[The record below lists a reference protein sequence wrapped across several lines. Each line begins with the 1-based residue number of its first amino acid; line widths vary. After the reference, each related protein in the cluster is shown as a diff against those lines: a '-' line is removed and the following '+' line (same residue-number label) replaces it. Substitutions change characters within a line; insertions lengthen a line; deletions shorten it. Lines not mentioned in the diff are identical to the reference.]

1 MKKYLGDI
9 LVERGYI
16 SSQDLSRALA
26 YQMRKVLGD
35 DLKHDW
41 ATGFLLDI
49 ARTKYNNRDEF
60 YLGKIL
66 TELNLLPET
75 QVREALEIQKA
86 GTSDKPHSKLDAL
99 NRVLTRMNSS
109 YNLIDLLNQVLVL
122 AAQLVEAESASL
134 IIHDHARDTLVI
146 LVPTGPGA
154 EAVRDQEIPKD
165 TGIVGWVY
173 KNSLSVISNDT
184 STDNRFYAAIDAASG
199 YNSRQILC
207 VPLNVKDRRL
217 GALEAINKIGPAT
230 AHNNAPSSDKG
241 RLGFSQAD
249 QLLLEMFSAQ
259 AAIAIENTRLTVSLS
274 RLEEDLALQQTEVA
288 RERQAHVA
296 ALIADS
302 FLHEMR
308 KSMIPLQ
315 GYGSRLKE
323 VSADERVQKY
333 SEYIDQQMARL
344 ITHAEDVGC
353 FLKDGYAPTREPVS
367 LRAILRD
374 LESEIWVDCRTCGI
388 VFELDMDNDATINGD
403 RRLLLKALRFLF
415 QNSRDAMPE
424 GGTFRVV
431 ARRSGPVVQVA
442 ASDTGPG
449 IADGI
454 MGRIFEPFFTSGK
467 RHSAGLGLSIARRI
481 VELHHGS
488 IEAANLTDASGAV
501 LTVTLPA
508 T

>member
-9 LVERGYI
+9 LVEKGYI

-41 ATGFLLDI
+41 STGFLLDV

-66 TELNLLPET
+66 TELHLLPET

-86 GTSDKPHSKLDAL
+86 GTTDKPHSKLDAL

-134 IIHDHARDTLVI
+134 IIHDHARDALVI

-165 TGIVGWVY
+165 TGIAGWVY
-173 KNSLSVISNDT
+173 NNSLSVICNDT
-184 STDNRFYAAIDAASG
+184 GTDSRFYPAIDAASG
-199 YNSRQILC
+199 YSSRQILC

-217 GALEAINKIGPAT
+217 GALEAINKVGPA
-230 AHNNAPSSDKG
+230 HRGVPSADKG
-241 RLGFSQAD
+241 RPGFSQAD

-296 ALIADS
+296 ALVADS

-308 KSMIPLQ
+308 RSMIPLQ
-315 GYGSRLKE
+315 GYGTRLKE

-333 SEYIDQQMARL
+333 SDYIDQQMARL

-353 FLKDGYAPTREPVS
+353 YLKDEYRPAREPVS
-367 LRAILRD
+367 LRAILKD
-374 LESEIWVDCRTCGI
+374 LESEIWVDCRMCGI
-388 VFELDMDNDATINGD
+388 VFELDMANDVTIDGD
-403 RRLLLKALRFLF
+403 RRLLLTALQFLF

-424 GGTFRVV
+424 GGTFRVAV
-431 ARRSGPVVQVA
+431 RRSGPLVQVA
-442 ASDTGPG
+442 AADTGTG
-449 IADGI
+449 IEEGI
-454 MGRIFEPFFTSGK
+454 MDRIFEPFFTSGK
-467 RHSAGLGLSIARRI
+467 RHAAGLGLSIARRI

-488 IEAANLTDASGAV
+488 IGAANQAGAPGAV
-501 LTVTLPA
+501 LTVTLPSS
-508 T
+508 

>member
-9 LVERGYI
+9 LLEKGYI
-16 SSQDLSRALA
+16 SSQDLNRALS

-66 TELNLLPET
+66 TELKLLPET

-86 GTSDKPHSKLDAL
+86 GVAEKPHSKLDAL
-99 NRVLTRMNSS
+99 SRVLTRMNSS

-173 KNSLSVISNDT
+173 HNSISVISNDT
-184 STDNRFYAAIDAASG
+184 STDSRFYAAIDAASG
-199 YNSRQILC
+199 YTSRQILC
-207 VPLNVKDRRL
+207 VPLNVKDRKL
-217 GALEAINKIGPAT
+217 GALEAINKIGSAT
-230 AHNNAPSSDKG
+230 GNRGASSDKG

-274 RLEEDLALQQTEVA
+274 RLEEDLALQRTEVA
-288 RERQAHVA
+288 RESQAHVA
-296 ALIADS
+296 ALVADS
-302 FLHEMR
+302 FLHEMS

-315 GYGSRLKE
+315 GYGARLKE

-333 SEYIDQQMARL
+333 SDYIDQQMVRL
-344 ITHAEDVGC
+344 ITHAEDVAC
-353 FLKDGYAPTREPVS
+353 FLKDSYSLSREPVS
-367 LRAILRD
+367 LRTILRD

-388 VFELDMDNDATINGD
+388 VFELEMEKDVTINGD
-403 RRLLLKALRFLF
+403 RQLLLKALRLLF
-415 QNSRDAMPE
+415 HNSRDAMPE
-424 GGTFRVV
+424 GGTFRVAV
-431 ARRSGPVVQVA
+431 RRTDHVVKIEA
-442 ASDTGPG
+442 ADTGTG
-449 IADGI
+449 IQENVMD
-454 MGRIFEPFFTSGK
+454 RIFEPFFTSGK
-467 RHSAGLGLSIARRI
+467 RHAAGLGLPIARRI
-481 VELHHGS
+481 VELHEGS
-488 IEAANLTDASGAV
+488 ISAANLSGSPGAM
-501 LTVTLPA
+501 LTVTLPVS
-508 T
+508 